1 MVEKKV
7 MNNIR
12 NCIVVVVVVA
22 REKAAAT
29 AAAQTDRRRR
39 RRSILCVEVL
49 WEQGC
54 KQMQREMAQ
63 TCGGEKR
70 D

>member
-1 MVEKKV
+1 VEKKV
-7 MNNIR
+7 RNHIR
-12 NCIVVVVVVA
+12 NCIVVVVVA
-22 REKAAAT
+22 REKAAAAT
-29 AAAQTDRRRR
+29 AAATDRRRR

>member
-1 MVEKKV
+1 MR
-7 MNNIR
+7 NHIR
-12 NCIVVVVVVA
+12 NCIVVVVVA
-22 REKAAAT
+22 REKAAAAT
-29 AAAQTDRRRR
+29 AAATDRRRR